1 MYGNYTMGS
10 EELDKE
16 FYKEFIQTMRERK
29 AYIGAFNLQSLFI
42 PEQLSTEVPKTETI
56 MLRGIRVEH
65 YSSLNN
71 TECLRI
77 GRANLVRRLYN
88 SKGEF
93 KRDSNGNLLTEEV
106 DVPHG
111 SIAIL
116 SDVNIHVPAAFKE
129 DGFNYVDYL
138 ERQLKDGKI
147 KRSYIYIIPKRYCY
161 RVNKV
166 ALIVANNKQT
176 QTYAGYHVYLQNG
189 HDIYLQVVPFKPS
202 SSKNAGKRVISLK
215 NSIDFEKEMTYLLKA
230 WIQKKIIFD
239 PRYFEVEGCKVG
251 NLVFEP
257 ITANLDFYEIIDVE
271 HNLENENE
279 LDAETTFFEGGDN
292 AV

>member
-1 MYGNYTMGS
+1 MYGNYTMGT

-29 AYIGAFNLQSLFI
+29 SYTGAFNLQSLYI
-42 PEQLSTEVPKTETI
+42 PEQLSTEVPKTDTI
-56 MLRGIRVEH
+56 MLRGIRIEH
-65 YSSLNN
+65 YSKLNN
-71 TECLRI
+71 TECLKI

-93 KRDSNGNLLTEEV
+93 KCDNSGNVLTEEV

-111 SIAIL
+111 SIAVL
-116 SDVNIHVPAAFKE
+116 SDVNTHVPAAFKE

-138 ERQLKDGKI
+138 ERQLKDGKV
-147 KRSYIYIIPKRYCY
+147 KRSYIYIVPKRYCY
-161 RVNKV
+161 RVNKI

-279 LDAETTFFEGGDN
+279 LNAETTFFEGGDN
-292 AV
+292 TV